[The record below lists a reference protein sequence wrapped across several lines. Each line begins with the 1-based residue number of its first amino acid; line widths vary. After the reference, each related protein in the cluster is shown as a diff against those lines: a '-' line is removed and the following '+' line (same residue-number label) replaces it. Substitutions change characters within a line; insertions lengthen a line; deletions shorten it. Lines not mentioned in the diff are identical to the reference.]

1 MHTQYTTRRLHGAR
15 SMMMIVGL
23 AAVALL
29 FGCGGG
35 SAEDAVSQELSA
47 QQHQEAAALQR
58 AHQLNANA
66 MSKIKGE
73 RAVRSA
79 QSN

>member
-1 MHTQYTTRRLHGAR
+1 MHTSHTTRRLQGAR
-15 SMMMIVGL
+15 AVQSLVAL

-35 SAEDAVSQELSA
+35 NAEDAVSQELSA
-47 QQHQEAAALQR
+47 EQSKESAALER
-58 AHQLNANA
+58 ARQLNANA

-73 RAVRSA
+73 RAARSA